1 MAPPILRSRFAP
13 TPSGYLHLGNA
24 FSFLLTW
31 LLVRREGGELLLR
44 IDDIDADRKRP
55 EYVQDIFD
63 TLHWLNLSYHI
74 GPANPEDFEKN
85 WSQHKRIGL
94 YETALQKLRDVPGT
108 LFACTCSRAQL
119 AQSGS
124 SAYPG
129 TCVSKH
135 LPLNTPDAALRLFVD
150 HTIKVTMDCGIAT
163 ICDYPLGKNTGS
175 FVVRRR
181 NGLPAYQLASLC
193 DDLHFGINAVVR
205 GKDLCDS
212 TAQQLYLAQCLEEQA
227 FAKALFVHHPL
238 LKDEN
243 GSKLSKSEGA
253 LALRTLR
260 QNGKTA
266 AAIYTWFARS
276 IQLTDT
282 PVTTIGELLDAFDG
296 YPLSKLQTIS
306 DLR

>member
-1 MAPPILRSRFAP
+1 MAPPVLRSRFAP

-44 IDDIDADRKRP
+44 IDDMDADRKRP

-63 TLHWLNLSYHI
+63 TLHWLQLSYHA
-74 GPANPEDFEKN
+74 GPANPEDFETN
-85 WSQHKRIGL
+85 WSQHHRIPL
-94 YETALQKLRDVPGT
+94 YEKAINKLCQSPDMV
-108 LFACTCSRAQL
+108 FACTCSRAQL

-124 SAYPG
+124 AAYPG
-129 TCVSKH
+129 TCVSKR
-135 LPLNTPDAALRLFVD
+135 LPLDTPDAALRLFVD

-205 GKDLCDS
+205 GEDLCGS
-212 TAQQLYLAQCLEEQA
+212 TAQQLYLAQCLEEPA
-227 FAKALFVHHPL
+227 FAKSIFVHHPL
-238 LKDEN
+238 LKDDH
-243 GSKLSKSEGA
+243 GLKLSKSEGA

-260 QNGKTA
+260 ENGKTPGFV
-266 AAIYTWFARS
+266 YSWFARVTG
-276 IQLTDT
+276 ITQT
-282 PVTTIGELLDAFDG
+282 PVTTINELLYAFDG